1 MKKFVISSGHGK
13 IVGGAVGFIN
23 ERAEAVKVVDRVY
36 AILTNSYNGR
46 GYRFHE
52 STAQNQSQNLANI
65 VNYHNSKDR
74 ELDVSVHFNSAS
86 ASATGTECLYY
97 DAKSLSA
104 KMSAAMA
111 KALDVHDRGPK
122 ERKELYFLRKTK
134 SVIVEDKYIPAILL
148 EVCFVSNKG
157 DVASYK
163 KHFEALCQAI
173 AKVIANY
180 LGYKKTSTN
189 KPSNT
194 NKGKEYYKPSDG
206 LGLYRIIKDCY
217 LYNSVKFDKKNRERE
232 IEKGAAVTALEIVK
246 YGSTYRLKTKY
257 GYVTANKDFVEKV

>member
-46 GYRFHE
+46 GYRYHE

-97 DAKSLSA
+97 DAKSLST

-111 KALDVHDRGPK
+111 KALDIPDRGPK
-122 ERKELYFLRKTK
+122 ERKELYFLRNTTKT
-134 SVIVEDKYIPAILL
+134 AILL
-148 EVCFVSNKG
+148 EVCFVSNKD
-157 DVASYK
+157 DVAKYK
-163 KHFEALCQAI
+163 ANFERLCQAI
-173 AKVIANY
+173 AKTIADY
-180 LGYKKTSTN
+180 LGYKKEATTPSPDSNKASYYTSN
-189 KPSNT
+189 DLK
-194 NKGKEYYKPSDG
+194 
-206 LGLYRIIKDCY
+206 GLYRIKKDCY

-232 IEKGAAVTALEIVK
+232 IKKGEAVTALEIVK
-246 YGSTYRLKTKY
+246 YKHTHRLKTKF

>member
-65 VNYHNSKDR
+65 VNYHNGKDR

-86 ASATGTECLYY
+86 ATATGTECLYY

-111 KALDVHDRGPK
+111 KALDIRDRGPK
-122 ERKELYFLRKTK
+122 ERTELYFLRNTTK
-134 SVIVEDKYIPAILL
+134 PAILL
-148 EVCFVSNKG
+148 EVCFVSNKD
-157 DVASYK
+157 DVAKYK
-163 KHFEALCQAI
+163 ANFERLCQAI
-173 AKVIANY
+173 AKVIADY
-180 LGYKKTSTN
+180 LGYKKEATTPSPDSAKASYYTSN
-189 KPSNT
+189 DLK
-194 NKGKEYYKPSDG
+194 
-206 LGLYRIIKDCY
+206 GLYRIKKDCY
-217 LYNSVKFDKKNRERE
+217 LYNSVKFDKKNREQE
-232 IEKGAAVTALEIVK
+232 IKKGEAVTALEIVK
-246 YGSTYRLKTKY
+246 YKHTHRLKTKF
-257 GYVTANKDFVEKV
+257 GYVTANKEFVEKV

>member
-46 GYRFHE
+46 GYRYHE

-65 VNYHNSKDR
+65 VNYHNGKDR

-111 KALDVHDRGPK
+111 KALDIRDRGPK
-122 ERKELYFLRKTK
+122 ERKELYFLCNTTK
-134 SVIVEDKYIPAILL
+134 PAILL
-148 EVCFVSNKG
+148 EVCFVSNKD
-157 DVASYK
+157 DVAKYK
-163 KHFEALCQAI
+163 ANFERLCQAI
-173 AKVIANY
+173 AKVIADY
-180 LGYKKTSTN
+180 LGYKKEVTTPSPDSTKASYYTSN
-189 KPSNT
+189 DLK
-194 NKGKEYYKPSDG
+194 
-206 LGLYRIIKDCY
+206 GLYRIKKDCY
-217 LYNSVKFDKKNRERE
+217 LYNSVKFDKKNREQE
-232 IEKGAAVTALEIVK
+232 IKKGEAVTALEIVK
-246 YGSTYRLKTKY
+246 YKHTHRLKTKY
-257 GYVTANKDFVEKV
+257 GYVTANKEFVEKV

>member
-46 GYRFHE
+46 GYRYHE

-97 DAKSLSA
+97 DAKLLST

-111 KALDVHDRGPK
+111 KALDVRDRGPK
-122 ERKELYFLRKTK
+122 ERTELYFLRNTTK
-134 SVIVEDKYIPAILL
+134 PAILL
-148 EVCFVSNKG
+148 EVCFVSNKD
-157 DVASYK
+157 DVAKYK
-163 KHFEALCQAI
+163 ANFERLCQAI
-173 AKVIANY
+173 AKTIADY
-180 LGYKKTSTN
+180 LGYKKEATTPSPDSAKASYYTSN
-189 KPSNT
+189 DLK
-194 NKGKEYYKPSDG
+194 
-206 LGLYRIIKDCY
+206 GLYRIKKDCY
-217 LYNSVKFDKKNRERE
+217 LYNSVKFDKKNREQE
-232 IEKGAAVTALEIVK
+232 IKKGEAVTALEIVK
-246 YGSTYRLKTKY
+246 YKHTHRLKTKF
-257 GYVTANKDFVEKV
+257 GYVTANKEFVEKV

>member
-46 GYRFHE
+46 GYRYHE

-111 KALDVHDRGPK
+111 KALDIRDRGPK
-122 ERKELYFLRKTK
+122 ERKELYFLRNTTK
-134 SVIVEDKYIPAILL
+134 PAILL
-148 EVCFVSNKG
+148 EVCFVSNKD
-157 DVASYK
+157 DVAKYK
-163 KHFEALCQAI
+163 ANFERLCQAI
-173 AKVIANY
+173 AKTIADY
-180 LGYKKTSTN
+180 LGYKKEATTPSPDSNKASYYTS
-189 KPSNT
+189 KDL
-194 NKGKEYYKPSDG
+194 K
-206 LGLYRIIKDCY
+206 GLYRIKKDCY
-217 LYNSVKFDKKNRERE
+217 LYNSVKFDKKNREQE
-232 IEKGAAVTALEIVK
+232 IKKGAAVTALEIVK

-257 GYVTANKDFVEKV
+257 GYVTANKEFVEKV

>member
-46 GYRFHE
+46 GYRYHE

-65 VNYHNSKDR
+65 VGYHNSKDR

-111 KALDVHDRGPK
+111 KALDVSDRGPK
-122 ERKELYFLRKTK
+122 ERTELYFLRNTTK
-134 SVIVEDKYIPAILL
+134 PAILL
-148 EVCFVSNKG
+148 EVCFVSNK
-157 DVASYK
+157 DDAAKYK
-163 KHFEALCQAI
+163 ANFERLCQAI
-173 AKVIANY
+173 AKVIADY
-180 LGYKKTSTN
+180 LGYKKEATTPSPDSAKASYYTSN
-189 KPSNT
+189 DLK
-194 NKGKEYYKPSDG
+194 
-206 LGLYRIIKDCY
+206 GLYRIKKDCY
-217 LYNSVKFDKKNRERE
+217 LYKSVKFDKKNREQE
-232 IEKGAAVTALEIVK
+232 IKKGEAVTALEIVK

>member
-46 GYRFHE
+46 GYRYHE
-52 STAQNQSQNLANI
+52 STAQNQDQNLANI

-111 KALDVHDRGPK
+111 KALDVRDRGPK
-122 ERKELYFLRKTK
+122 ERTELYFLRNTTK
-134 SVIVEDKYIPAILL
+134 PAILL
-148 EVCFVSNKG
+148 EVCFVSNKD
-157 DVASYK
+157 DVAKYK
-163 KHFEALCQAI
+163 ANFERLCQAI
-173 AKVIANY
+173 AKTIADY
-180 LGYKKTSTN
+180 LGYKKEATTPSPDSAKASYYTSN
-189 KPSNT
+189 DLK
-194 NKGKEYYKPSDG
+194 
-206 LGLYRIIKDCY
+206 GLYRIKKDCY
-217 LYNSVKFDKKNRERE
+217 LYNSVKFDKKNREQE
-232 IEKGAAVTALEIVK
+232 IKKGEAITALEIVK
-246 YGSTYRLKTKY
+246 YKHTHRLKTKF

>member
-46 GYRFHE
+46 GYRYHE

-86 ASATGTECLYY
+86 ATATGTECLYY

-111 KALDVHDRGPK
+111 KALDVSDRGPK
-122 ERKELYFLRKTK
+122 ERKELYFLRNTTK
-134 SVIVEDKYIPAILL
+134 PAILL
-148 EVCFVSNKG
+148 EVCFVSNKN
-157 DVASYK
+157 DTAKYK
-163 KHFEALCQAI
+163 ANFERLCQAI
-173 AKVIANY
+173 AKTIADY
-180 LGYKKTSTN
+180 LGYKKEATTPSPDSNKASYYTSN
-189 KPSNT
+189 DLK
-194 NKGKEYYKPSDG
+194 
-206 LGLYRIIKDCY
+206 GLYRIKKDCY
-217 LYNSVKFDKKNRERE
+217 MYNSVKFDKKNREQE
-232 IEKGAAVTALEIVK
+232 IKKGEAVTALEIVK
-246 YGSTYRLKTKY
+246 YKHTHRLKTKY
-257 GYVTANKDFVEKV
+257 GYVTANKEFVEKV

>member
-23 ERAEAVKVVDRVY
+23 ERAEAAKVVDRVY

-74 ELDVSVHFNSAS
+74 ELDVSVHFNTAT
-86 ASATGTECLYY
+86 ATATGTECLYY

-111 KALDVHDRGPK
+111 KALDVRDRGLK
-122 ERKELYFLRKTK
+122 ERKELYFLRNTTKT
-134 SVIVEDKYIPAILL
+134 AILL
-148 EVCFVSNKG
+148 EVCFVSNKD
-157 DVASYK
+157 DVAKYK
-163 KHFEALCQAI
+163 ANFERLCQAI
-173 AKVIANY
+173 AKVIADY
-180 LGYKKTSTN
+180 LGYKKEATTPSPGSNKASYYTSN
-189 KPSNT
+189 DLK
-194 NKGKEYYKPSDG
+194 
-206 LGLYRIIKDCY
+206 GLYRIKKDCY
-217 LYNSVKFDKKNRERE
+217 LYNSVKFDKKNREQE
-232 IEKGAAVTALEIVK
+232 IKKGAAVTALEIVK

>member
-46 GYRFHE
+46 GYRYHE

-65 VNYHNSKDR
+65 VGYHNSKDR

-111 KALDVHDRGPK
+111 KALDIRDRGPK
-122 ERKELYFLRKTK
+122 ERKELYFLRNTTK
-134 SVIVEDKYIPAILL
+134 PAILL
-148 EVCFVSNKG
+148 EVCFVSNKD
-157 DVASYK
+157 DVAKYK
-163 KHFEALCQAI
+163 ANFERLCQAI
-173 AKVIANY
+173 AKTIADY
-180 LGYKKTSTN
+180 LGYKKEATTPSPDSNKASYYTSN
-189 KPSNT
+189 DLK
-194 NKGKEYYKPSDG
+194 
-206 LGLYRIIKDCY
+206 GLYRIKKDCY
-217 LYNSVKFDKKNRERE
+217 LYNSVKFDKKNREQE
-232 IEKGAAVTALEIVK
+232 IKKGEAVTALEIVK
-246 YGSTYRLKTKY
+246 YKHTHRLKTKY
-257 GYVTANKDFVEKV
+257 GYVTANKEFVEKV

>member
-46 GYRFHE
+46 GYRYHE

-65 VNYHNSKDR
+65 VGYHNSKDR

-97 DAKSLSA
+97 DAKSLST

-111 KALDVHDRGPK
+111 KALDLRDRGPK
-122 ERKELYFLRKTK
+122 ERTELYFLRKTNK
-134 SVIVEDKYIPAILL
+134 PAILL
-148 EVCFVSNKG
+148 EVCFVSNKD
-157 DVASYK
+157 DVAKYK
-163 KHFEALCQAI
+163 ANFERLCQAI
-173 AKVIANY
+173 AKTIADY
-180 LGYKKTSTN
+180 LGYKKEATTPSPDSNKASYYTSN
-189 KPSNT
+189 DLK
-194 NKGKEYYKPSDG
+194 
-206 LGLYRIIKDCY
+206 GLYRIKKDCY

-246 YGSTYRLKTKY
+246 YKHTHRLKTKF
-257 GYVTANKDFVEKV
+257 GYVTANKEFVEKV

>member
-46 GYRFHE
+46 GYRYHE

-74 ELDVSVHFNSAS
+74 ELDVSVHFNSAT
-86 ASATGTECLYY
+86 ATATGTECLYY

-111 KALDVHDRGPK
+111 KALDVRDRGPK
-122 ERKELYFLRKTK
+122 ERTELYFLRNTTK
-134 SVIVEDKYIPAILL
+134 PAILL
-148 EVCFVSNKG
+148 EVCFVSNKD
-157 DVASYK
+157 DVAKYK
-163 KHFEALCQAI
+163 ANFERLCQAI
-173 AKVIANY
+173 AKTIADY
-180 LGYKKTSTN
+180 LGYKKEATTPSPDSAKASYYTSN
-189 KPSNT
+189 DLK
-194 NKGKEYYKPSDG
+194 
-206 LGLYRIIKDCY
+206 GLYRIKKDCY
-217 LYNSVKFDKKNRERE
+217 LYNSVQFDKKNREQE
-232 IEKGAAVTALEIVK
+232 IKKGEAVTALEIVK
-246 YGSTYRLKTKY
+246 YKHTHRLKTKF
-257 GYVTANKDFVEKV
+257 GYVTANKEFVEKV

>member
-46 GYRFHE
+46 GYRYHE

-74 ELDVSVHFNSAS
+74 ELDVSVHFNSAA

-111 KALDVHDRGPK
+111 KALDVRDRGPK
-122 ERKELYFLRKTK
+122 ERTELYFLRNTTK
-134 SVIVEDKYIPAILL
+134 SAILL
-148 EVCFVSNKG
+148 EVCFVSNKD
-157 DVASYK
+157 DVAKYK
-163 KHFEALCQAI
+163 ANFERLCQAI
-173 AKVIANY
+173 AKTIADY
-180 LGYKKTSTN
+180 LGYKKEATTPSPDSNKASYYTSN
-189 KPSNT
+189 DLK
-194 NKGKEYYKPSDG
+194 
-206 LGLYRIIKDCY
+206 GLYRIKKDCY
-217 LYNSVKFDKKNRERE
+217 LYNSVKFDKKNREQE
-232 IEKGAAVTALEIVK
+232 IKKGAAVTALEIVK
-246 YGSTYRLKTKY
+246 YKHTHRLKTKY
-257 GYVTANKDFVEKV
+257 GYVTANKEFVEKV

>member
-74 ELDVSVHFNSAS
+74 ELDVSIHFNSAS

-111 KALDVHDRGPK
+111 KALDVRDRGPK
-122 ERKELYFLRKTK
+122 ERKELYFLRNTTK
-134 SVIVEDKYIPAILL
+134 PAILL
-148 EVCFVSNKG
+148 EVCFVSNKD
-157 DVASYK
+157 DVAKYK
-163 KHFEALCQAI
+163 ANFERLCQVI
-173 AKVIANY
+173 AKTIADY
-180 LGYKKTSTN
+180 LGYKKEATTPAPDSAKASYYTSN
-189 KPSNT
+189 DLK
-194 NKGKEYYKPSDG
+194 
-206 LGLYRIIKDCY
+206 GLYRIKKDCY
-217 LYNSVKFDKKNRERE
+217 LYNSVQFDKKNREQE
-232 IEKGAAVTALEIVK
+232 IKKGEAVTALEIVK
-246 YGSTYRLKTKY
+246 YKHTHRLKTKF
-257 GYVTANKDFVEKV
+257 GYVTANKEFVEKV

>member
-46 GYRFHE
+46 GYRYHE

-104 KMSAAMA
+104 KMSTAMA

-122 ERKELYFLRKTK
+122 ERKELYFLRNTTK
-134 SVIVEDKYIPAILL
+134 PAILL
-148 EVCFVSNKG
+148 EVCFVSNKD
-157 DVASYK
+157 DVAKYK
-163 KHFEALCQAI
+163 ANFERLCQAI
-173 AKVIANY
+173 AKTIADY
-180 LGYKKTSTN
+180 LGYKKEATTPSPDSNKASYYTSN
-189 KPSNT
+189 DLK
-194 NKGKEYYKPSDG
+194 
-206 LGLYRIIKDCY
+206 GLYRIKKDCY

-232 IEKGAAVTALEIVK
+232 IKKGEAVTALEIVK
-246 YGSTYRLKTKY
+246 YKHTHRLKTKY
-257 GYVTANKDFVEKV
+257 GYVTANKEFVEKV

>member
-1 MKKFVISSGHGK
+1 MTKKYVISSGHGK

-74 ELDVSVHFNSAS
+74 GLDVSVHFNSAS

-111 KALDVHDRGPK
+111 KALDIRDRGPK
-122 ERKELYFLRKTK
+122 ERKELYFLRNTTKT
-134 SVIVEDKYIPAILL
+134 AILL
-148 EVCFVSNKG
+148 EVCFVSNK
-157 DVASYK
+157 DDASKYK
-163 KHFEALCQAI
+163 ANFERLCQAI
-173 AKVIANY
+173 AKVIADY
-180 LGYKKTSTN
+180 LGYKKEATTPSPDSAKASYYTSN
-189 KPSNT
+189 DLK
-194 NKGKEYYKPSDG
+194 
-206 LGLYRIIKDCY
+206 GLYRIKKDCY

-232 IEKGAAVTALEIVK
+232 IKKGAAVTALEIVK

-257 GYVTANKDFVEKV
+257 GYVTANKEFVEKV

>member
-46 GYRFHE
+46 GYRYHE

-65 VNYHNSKDR
+65 VGYHNSKDR

-97 DAKSLSA
+97 DAKSLST

-111 KALDVHDRGPK
+111 KALDVSDRGPK
-122 ERKELYFLRKTK
+122 ERAELYFLRNTNKT
-134 SVIVEDKYIPAILL
+134 AILL
-148 EVCFVSNKG
+148 EVCFVSNKN
-157 DVASYK
+157 DTAKYK
-163 KHFEALCQAI
+163 ANFERLCQAI
-173 AKVIANY
+173 AKVIADY
-180 LGYKKTSTN
+180 LGYKKEATTPSPDSNKASYYTSN
-189 KPSNT
+189 DLK
-194 NKGKEYYKPSDG
+194 
-206 LGLYRIIKDCY
+206 GLYRIKKDCY
-217 LYNSVKFDKKNRERE
+217 LYNSVKFDKKNREQE
-232 IEKGAAVTALEIVK
+232 IKKGAAVTALEIVK

-257 GYVTANKDFVEKV
+257 GYVTANKEFVEKV

>member
-46 GYRFHE
+46 GYRYHE

-111 KALDVHDRGPK
+111 KALDVRDRGPK
-122 ERKELYFLRKTK
+122 ERKELYFLRNTTK
-134 SVIVEDKYIPAILL
+134 PAILL
-148 EVCFVSNKG
+148 EVCFVSNKD
-157 DVASYK
+157 DVAKYK
-163 KHFEALCQAI
+163 ANFERLCQAI
-173 AKVIANY
+173 AKVIADY
-180 LGYKKTSTN
+180 LGYKKEATTPSPDSAKASYYTS
-189 KPSNT
+189 KDL
-194 NKGKEYYKPSDG
+194 K
-206 LGLYRIIKDCY
+206 GLYRIKKDCY
-217 LYNSVKFDKKNRERE
+217 LYNSVQFDKKNREQE
-232 IEKGAAVTALEIVK
+232 IKKGEAVTVLEIVK
-246 YGSTYRLKTKY
+246 YKHTHRLKTKY
-257 GYVTANKDFVEKV
+257 GYVTANKEFVEKV

>member
-46 GYRFHE
+46 GYRYHE

-74 ELDVSVHFNSAS
+74 ELDVSVHFNSA
-86 ASATGTECLYY
+86 AATATGTECLYY

-111 KALDVHDRGPK
+111 KALDVRDRGPK
-122 ERKELYFLRKTK
+122 ERTELYFLRNTTK
-134 SVIVEDKYIPAILL
+134 PAILL
-148 EVCFVSNKG
+148 EVCFVSNKD
-157 DVASYK
+157 DVAKYK
-163 KHFEALCQAI
+163 ANFERLCQAI
-173 AKVIANY
+173 AKTIADY
-180 LGYKKTSTN
+180 LGYKKEATTPSPDSNKASYYTSN
-189 KPSNT
+189 DLK
-194 NKGKEYYKPSDG
+194 
-206 LGLYRIIKDCY
+206 GLYRIKKDCY

-246 YGSTYRLKTKY
+246 YKHTHRLKTKY

>member
-46 GYRFHE
+46 GYRYHE

-97 DAKSLSA
+97 DAKSLST

-111 KALDVHDRGPK
+111 KALDIRDRGPK
-122 ERKELYFLRKTK
+122 ERKELYFLRNTTK
-134 SVIVEDKYIPAILL
+134 PAILL
-148 EVCFVSNKG
+148 EVCFVSNK
-157 DVASYK
+157 DDAAKYK
-163 KHFEALCQAI
+163 ANFERLCQAI
-173 AKVIANY
+173 AKTIADY
-180 LGYKKTSTN
+180 LGYKKEATTPSPDSNKASYYTSN
-189 KPSNT
+189 DLK
-194 NKGKEYYKPSDG
+194 
-206 LGLYRIIKDCY
+206 GLYRIKKDCY
-217 LYNSVKFDKKNRERE
+217 LYKSVKFDKKNRERE

-246 YGSTYRLKTKY
+246 YKHTHRLKTKY
-257 GYVTANKDFVEKV
+257 GYVTADKEFVEKV

>member
-13 IVGGAVGFIN
+13 VVGGAVGFIN

-46 GYRFHE
+46 GYRYHE
-52 STAQNQSQNLANI
+52 STAQNQDQNLANI

-74 ELDVSVHFNSAS
+74 ELDVSVHFNSAT
-86 ASATGTECLYY
+86 ATATGTECLYY

-111 KALDVHDRGPK
+111 KALDVRDRGPK
-122 ERKELYFLRKTK
+122 ERTELYFLRNTTK
-134 SVIVEDKYIPAILL
+134 PAILL
-148 EVCFVSNKG
+148 EVCFVSNKD
-157 DVASYK
+157 DVAKYK
-163 KHFEALCQAI
+163 ANFERLCQAI
-173 AKVIANY
+173 AKTIADY
-180 LGYKKTSTN
+180 LGYKKEATTPSPDSNKASYYTSN
-189 KPSNT
+189 DLK
-194 NKGKEYYKPSDG
+194 
-206 LGLYRIIKDCY
+206 GLYRIKKDCY

-246 YGSTYRLKTKY
+246 YKHTHRLKTKY
-257 GYVTANKDFVEKV
+257 GYVTANKEFVEKV

>member
-46 GYRFHE
+46 GYRYHE

-97 DAKSLSA
+97 DAKSLST

-111 KALDVHDRGPK
+111 KALDVRDRGPK
-122 ERKELYFLRKTK
+122 ERTELYFLRNTTK
-134 SVIVEDKYIPAILL
+134 PAILL
-148 EVCFVSNKG
+148 EVCFVSNKD
-157 DVASYK
+157 DVAKYK
-163 KHFEALCQAI
+163 ANFERLCQAI
-173 AKVIANY
+173 AKVIADY
-180 LGYKKTSTN
+180 LGYKKEATTPSPDSAKASYYTSN
-189 KPSNT
+189 DLK
-194 NKGKEYYKPSDG
+194 
-206 LGLYRIIKDCY
+206 GLYRIKKDCY
-217 LYNSVKFDKKNRERE
+217 LYNSVKFDKKNREQE
-232 IEKGAAVTALEIVK
+232 IKKGEAVTALEIVK
-246 YGSTYRLKTKY
+246 YKHTHRLKTKF
-257 GYVTANKDFVEKV
+257 GYVTANKEFVEKV

>member
-46 GYRFHE
+46 GYRYHE

-65 VNYHNSKDR
+65 VGYHNSKDR

-111 KALDVHDRGPK
+111 KALDIRDRGPK
-122 ERKELYFLRKTK
+122 ERTELYFLRNTTK
-134 SVIVEDKYIPAILL
+134 PAILL
-148 EVCFVSNKG
+148 EVCFVSNKD
-157 DVASYK
+157 DVAKYK
-163 KHFEALCQAI
+163 ANFERLCQAI
-173 AKVIANY
+173 AKTIADY
-180 LGYKKTSTN
+180 LGYKKEATTPSPDSNKASYYTSN
-189 KPSNT
+189 DLK
-194 NKGKEYYKPSDG
+194 
-206 LGLYRIIKDCY
+206 GLYRIKKDCY
-217 LYNSVKFDKKNRERE
+217 LYNSVRFDKKNREQE
-232 IEKGAAVTALEIVK
+232 IKKGEAVTALEIVK
-246 YGSTYRLKTKY
+246 YGSTHRLKTKY
-257 GYVTANKDFVEKV
+257 GYVTANKEFVEKV